1 MSHAF
6 QILHIIIIGVA
17 AFLVGFLSGYL
28 CRGWYFESRA
38 DLNLRACID
47 DSAIIV
53 EHADQLKRST
63 EEIRDDVSNLNRDAE
78 QVVRSESEIGQR
90 IKECSNDAERIAILT
105 VELARRA
112 DSSPKE

>member
-1 MSHAF
+1 MSHAI
-6 QILHIIIIGVA
+6 QILHIVIIGIA

-53 EHADQLKRST
+53 EHAEQLERST
-63 EEIRDDVSNLNRDAE
+63 KETRDDVSSVCRDAE
-78 QVVRSESEIGQR
+78 QVVSFESEIGRR
-90 IKECSNDAERIAILT
+90 IKECSNDAERIAILAA
-105 VELARRA
+105 ELAKRA